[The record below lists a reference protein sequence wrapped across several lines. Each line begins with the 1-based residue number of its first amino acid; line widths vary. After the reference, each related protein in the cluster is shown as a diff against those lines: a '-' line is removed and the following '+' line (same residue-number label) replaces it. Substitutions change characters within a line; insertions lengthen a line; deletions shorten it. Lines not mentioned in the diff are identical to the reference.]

1 MEDTTITV
9 SNEIANKFDRLFD
22 LALNTKPSNDNGYG
36 LVLGVLLVLVALAIL
51 DRYLTNRKADRYRDR
66 QEEKADLRWEA
77 EQNRITAEK
86 DAASKR
92 AIEEQASREAARER
106 VIEEQRKSADELRKH
121 FGKSLSPLE
130 SRIADLEQQQ
140 REHSET
146 IILLRYKNKI
156 DSPQKDEKHG

>member
-22 LALNTKPSNDNGYG
+22 LALNTTPSNDNGYR
-36 LVLGVLLVLVALAIL
+36 LVLGVLLVLVGLAIL
-51 DRYLTNRKADRYRDR
+51 DRYFTNRKADRYRDR

-77 EQNRITAEK
+77 EQNRIAAEK
-86 DAASKR
+86 DAASRR
-92 AIEEQASREAARER
+92 AIEEQASRDAARDR
-106 VIEEQRKSADELRKH
+106 VIEEQRNHRDELRKQ
-121 FGKSLSPLE
+121 FGKALAPFE
-130 SRIADLEQQQ
+130 SRISDLEQQQ

-156 DSPQKDEKHG
+156 DLSPKDEKHG